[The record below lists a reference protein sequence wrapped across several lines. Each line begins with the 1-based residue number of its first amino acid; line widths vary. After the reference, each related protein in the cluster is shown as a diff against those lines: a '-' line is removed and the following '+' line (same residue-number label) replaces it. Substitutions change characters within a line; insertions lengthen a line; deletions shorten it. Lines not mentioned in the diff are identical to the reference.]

1 MCFII
6 KRGKIG
12 QKNQKNTLEISLRKF
27 WPNLS
32 FSMGG
37 FPCKEERS
45 EMDTNVYITQEDQ
58 EVFPKLG
65 QFSTFNLNSSLT
77 GSPQQLI

>member
-6 KRGKIG
+6 KWGNIG
-12 QKNQKNTLEISLRKF
+12 QKIQIILRKF
-27 WPNLS
+27 QPNLP

-37 FPCKEERS
+37 FPYKEERS

-58 EVFPKLG
+58 GVLPKLG
-65 QFSTFNLNSSLT
+65 QFSAFNLNSSLT

>member
-12 QKNQKNTLEISLRKF
+12 QKNQKNTLEIILRKF
-27 WPNLS
+27 QPNLP

-37 FPCKEERS
+37 FPYKEERS
-45 EMDTNVYITQEDQ
+45 EMDTNVCITQEDQ
-58 EVFPKLG
+58 KVLPKLG